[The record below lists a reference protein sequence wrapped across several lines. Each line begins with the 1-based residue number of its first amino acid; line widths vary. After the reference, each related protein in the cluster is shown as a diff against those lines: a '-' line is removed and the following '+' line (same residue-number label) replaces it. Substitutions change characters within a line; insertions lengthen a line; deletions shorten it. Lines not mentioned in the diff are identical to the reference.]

1 MIELRFILRFFI
13 ACLAFSALWRP
24 MAAASSPETKAT
36 SPQVVILKF
45 DDVTTHGAHG
55 KNPVSVN
62 WQRLADYLAANH
74 IKGSFGIICASL
86 EKENP
91 GYFKWIKDLQSSGL
105 IEFWHHGYR
114 ERTSADKQG
123 EFESGSW
130 EEQRTIFEKG
140 EALAMAK
147 LGFPLAAFGP
157 HWSGTTEATDQ
168 ALAAVPSIKIWLYGP
183 KQPKHFR
190 GLSIE
195 RIMALEN
202 PTFLPDAK
210 KFQELY
216 TRNGAKAPVL
226 VLQGHPNAWTDE
238 RWKGFV
244 EIIAFLRSRQ
254 VIFMTPSEYLAG
266 LERTAGKK

>member
-1 MIELRFILRFFI
+1 MIELRFILRFFA
-13 ACLAFSALWRP
+13 ACLAFTALWRP
-24 MAAASSPETKAT
+24 LAAASSSETKAT

-55 KNPVSVN
+55 KNPVSAN

-86 EKENP
+86 EQDNP
-91 GYFKWIKDLQSSGL
+91 GYFKWIKDLQSAGL

-123 EFESGSW
+123 EFESSSW

-157 HWSGTTEATDQ
+157 HWSGTNDATDR
-168 ALAAVPSIKIWLYGP
+168 ALAAVPAIKIWLYGP

-202 PTFLPDAK
+202 PTFLPDPN

-216 TRNGAKAPVL
+216 ARNGAKAPVL

-254 VIFMTPSEYLAG
+254 VVFMTPSEYLAG